1 MENDLESKSYDLT
14 TKEGYKNA
22 FKYYKKN
29 RLYFA
34 GGLPGIAI
42 LAIKDVF
49 FSADKKTNQQIKI
62 AENLIKHGKEQG
74 VDSMTVKVNNKT
86 GAHLKSTMKEFPLEF
101 TLGSNNDIEVTVKY
115 K

>member
-1 MENDLESKSYDLT
+1 MKQDLT
-14 TKEGYKNA
+14 TKSGLKNA
-22 FKYYKKN
+22 SEFLEKN
-29 RLYFA
+29 GIYLA

-42 LAIKDVF
+42 LAVKEIF
-49 FSADKKTNQQIKI
+49 FSADEKTNKQIKV

-86 GAHLKSTMKEFPLEF
+86 GTHLKSTMKEYPLEF
-101 TLGSNNDIEVTVKY
+101 TLGSNNDMEVTVKY